1 VARLCPESATAIRE
15 TLNWWLDPFMTTSVG
30 PGPIGAPALVICG
43 ERDVVHSPA
52 TARATAQRIGA
63 AYQGM
68 AEMSH
73 WLVGEPGWDAVAA
86 RILAWLSEEA
96 KAAA

>member
-1 VARLCPESATAIRE
+1 
-15 TLNWWLDPFMTTSVG
+15 
-30 PGPIGAPALVICG
+30 
-43 ERDVVHSPA
+43 
-52 TARATAQRIGA
+52 
-63 AYQGM
+63 
-68 AEMSH
+68 MSH